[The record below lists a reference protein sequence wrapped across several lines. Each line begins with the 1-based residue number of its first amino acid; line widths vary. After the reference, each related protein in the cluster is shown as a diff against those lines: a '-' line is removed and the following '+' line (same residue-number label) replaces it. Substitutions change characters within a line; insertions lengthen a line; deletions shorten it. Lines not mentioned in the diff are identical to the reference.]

1 MLENVKQSFN
11 GLFNA
16 VETFINDEENLKKV
30 DEIGALFAKKFEAG
44 NKILIAGNGGSL
56 CDAIHFAEE
65 FTGRYRKNRKP
76 LPVIALADNAHITCT
91 ANDYGVEYIF
101 SRMVEAYGKDEDS
114 FIGISTSGNSENIIK
129 AFESAKNQGLYTV
142 ALLGKDGGKLKG
154 IADTEWI
161 IPAETSDRIQ
171 EIHMAILHILIEVVE
186 RHMFPENY

>member
-1 MLENVKQSFN
+1 MLENIKISFN
-11 GLFNA
+11 GLFEA
-16 VETFINDEENLKKV
+16 VETFISNEENLKQV
-30 DEIGALFAKKFEAG
+30 DDLGALLAKKFEVG

-91 ANDYGVEYIF
+91 ANDFGIEYIF
-101 SRMVEAYGKDEDS
+101 SRMVEAYGTKGDT

-129 AFESAKNQGLYTV
+129 AFEIAKEQDLYTV

-154 IADTEWI
+154 VADTEWI
-161 IPAETSDRIQ
+161 IPSETSDRVQ

-186 RHMFPENY
+186 RHLFPENY